1 MKLDQHQLSFIDTY
15 LKNSGIAYVDLRME
29 MLDHVATGV
38 LESMNGENTSFY
50 EAFKSYMVVNK
61 KELLKWNKKFRKVT
75 DVKVLQALKTNLCT
89 PISALAFLACI
100 LLLKMG
106 AESFNLI
113 TTYRYIPLGVLLV
126 MLCFYCYT
134 YRIVFGKNRFSGL
147 ERIGTPLLIFQQGML
162 FLFSPFYSKVFFQ
175 EQPLIYYTLI
185 SLFVVTGMAFIR
197 IIHTFKKEYV
207 LHFQIA

>member
-38 LESMNGENTSFY
+38 LETMNGENTSFY

-162 FLFSPFYSKVFFQ
+162 FLFSPSYSKVFFQ
-175 EQPLIYYTLI
+175 EQPLIYFTLI
-185 SLFVVTGMAFIR
+185 SLFVVTGFAFIR
-197 IIHTFKKEYV
+197 IIHTLKKEYSV
-207 LHFQIA
+207 HFQIA